1 MDWQLHGGARNFH
14 RLTGAAHRGAQ
25 KLEIGGDEA
34 RRPEN
39 TGDGA
44 PRLFRL
50 MAAFG
55 VEGNVLPALKA
66 PFRVPVGL
74 TVAQKN
80 ETVAEHGAQTSG
92 RRRA

>member
-1 MDWQLHGGARNFH
+1 
-14 RLTGAAHRGAQ
+14 
-25 KLEIGGDEA
+25 
-34 RRPEN
+34 
-39 TGDGA
+39 
-44 PRLFRL
+44 